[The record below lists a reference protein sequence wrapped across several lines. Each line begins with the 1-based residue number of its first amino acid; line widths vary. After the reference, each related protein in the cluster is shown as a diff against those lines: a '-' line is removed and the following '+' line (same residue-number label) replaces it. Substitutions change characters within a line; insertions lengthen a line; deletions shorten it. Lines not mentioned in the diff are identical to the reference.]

1 MQLDFKMGYYQILVC
16 TPDHPDAEIR
26 VKALKH
32 LQSDMDTNMLD
43 LTTSSTN
50 TKLLLRSLLEWF
62 NLPIVSHE
70 SLVINFLIKLAQ
82 VRIWFMHFTLLLHK
96 TYSSQEKF

>member
-1 MQLDFKMGYYQILVC
+1 MVFKLGCWKIMVC
-16 TPDHPDAEIR
+16 TPDHPNVEIR

-32 LQSDMDTNMLD
+32 LLSDMDTNMLD

-50 TKLLLRSLLEWF
+50 TKALLRNLLEWF

-82 VRIWFMHFTLLLHK
+82 VRI
-96 TYSSQEKF
+96 